1 MSTKKQSERFN
12 CLEFKEQVQ
21 SEIYEQ
27 TKGMT
32 RSRLSRYFEKQTA
45 SGPFAA
51 LWNQI
56 PERSG
61 RSTTASSKRAIS

>member
-1 MSTKKQSERFN
+1 MTMKSQDERFN
-12 CLEFKEQVQ
+12 CLDFKESVQ

-32 RSRLSRYFEKQTA
+32 RDRLSQYFEKRVE
-45 SGPFAA
+45 SGPFAE

-56 PERSG
+56 QTRSAQS
-61 RSTTASSKRAIS
+61 RQTATRQAS